1 MLVNQHKN
9 TNIQNNLYDMIFEH
23 IKDYHDISVDDFVN
37 YAVREMK
44 SYLNKVKFNVEK
56 FVMNDEWKM
65 LDFDI
70 LKESKNYDE
79 ID

>member
-1 MLVNQHKN
+1 
-9 TNIQNNLYDMIFEH
+9 MIFEH

-37 YAVREMK
+37 YAVKEMK
-44 SYLNKVKFNVEK
+44 VYLNKVKFNVEK

-65 LDFDI
+65 LNFDI

>member
-1 MLVNQHKN
+1 
-9 TNIQNNLYDMIFEH
+9 MIFEH

-37 YAVREMK
+37 YAVKEMK
-44 SYLNKVKFNVEK
+44 AYLNKIKFNVEK

-65 LDFDI
+65 LNFDI

>member
-1 MLVNQHKN
+1 
-9 TNIQNNLYDMIFEH
+9 MIFEH

-37 YAVREMK
+37 YAVKEMK
-44 SYLNKVKFNVEK
+44 AYLNKVKFNVEK

-65 LDFDI
+65 LNFDI

>member
-37 YAVREMK
+37 YAVKEMK
-44 SYLNKVKFNVEK
+44 AYLNKVKFNVEK

-65 LDFDI
+65 LNFDI

>member
-23 IKDYHDISVDDFVN
+23 SKDYHDISVDDFVN
-37 YAVREMK
+37 YAVKEMK
-44 SYLNKVKFNVEK
+44 AYLNKVKFNVEK

-65 LDFDI
+65 LNFDI